1 MNILFINATKSWGGI
16 KTWMFQLADFL
27 SQRGHN
33 IVIVCRHYDP
43 LIAECAARNLKC
55 YPIHFGMDFSITTI
69 WRFLKLFNAEQTE
82 VVITNISKGV
92 RTGGL
97 AAKLKGL
104 PHINRLGDVRDLKN
118 TLKSKL
124 IYSLLVDKV
133 FVPSQ
138 SLFDHF
144 GHYDFL
150 QSKLRMFHNAVTPP
164 PLTIPRNS
172 PIKFAIV
179 AKLSKRKQ
187 VDKVL
192 LAFSRIKDLSWE
204 LFIGG
209 FGPELEHLKK
219 LTQDLKLNQ
228 YVHFAGK
235 VEPYEFLKDKDVG
248 ILYSTRE
255 GFPYALVEYMASS
268 CAVIASNI
276 GGIPE
281 IIEHQINGFLVDP
294 HNIDDLEQAIRLLI
308 NDLQCR
314 EEFIRKGYDTVQN
327 HFSQETIFSN
337 IEQEIHQT
345 IQRIRT

>member
-16 KTWMFQLADFL
+16 KTWMLQLANFL

-33 IVIVCRHYDP
+33 VAIVCRQNDP
-43 LIAECAARNLKC
+43 LIAKCATRNLKC
-55 YPIHFGMDFSITTI
+55 YPIHFGMDFSIGTI
-69 WRFLKLFNAEQTE
+69 WRFFKLFKAEHTE

-97 AAKLKGL
+97 AAKLKRL
-104 PHINRLGDVRDLKN
+104 AHINRLGDVRDLKN

-124 IYSLLVDKV
+124 IYTLLVDRV

-144 GHYDFL
+144 VQYDFL
-150 QSKLRMFHNAVTPP
+150 RLKLRMFHNAVTPP
-164 PLTIPRNS
+164 PLAIPRNS
-172 PIKFAIV
+172 PTKFAIV

-192 LAFSRIKDLSWE
+192 QTFHRIEDLPWE

-209 FGPELEHLKK
+209 FGSELENLKE
-219 LTQDLKLNQ
+219 LAQNLKLEQ
-228 YVHFAGK
+228 HVHFAGK

-255 GFPYALVEYMASS
+255 GFPYSLVEYMASS

-276 GGIPE
+276 DGIPE
-281 IIEHQINGFLVDP
+281 IVSHNVNGLLVD
-294 HNIDDLEQAIRLLI
+294 HQKIDDLEQAVRLLI
-308 NDLQCR
+308 NDPEQR
-314 EEFIRKGYDTVQN
+314 EDFIRKGYETVQN
-327 HFSQETIFSN
+327 QFSQEKIFARV
-337 IEQEIHQT
+337 EEEICQT
-345 IQRIRT
+345 IQK